1 MVLEA
6 DIESNLVKEIVE
18 NTIDMLF
25 YSIQSYIHFMR
36 YLLIGISLGH

>member
-18 NTIDMLF
+18 NTIDKSKARKSSFDSPLML
-25 YSIQSYIHFMR
+25 
-36 YLLIGISLGH
+36 